1 MCFGLEKHS
10 TTPNEMANITSLP
23 EPGIELG
30 GPLNLQATYF
40 QQIHLYTVE
49 TVICDF
55 QWDFQEK
62 VTYDRGSFKTV

>member
-1 MCFGLEKHS
+1 MKTGPVFIKHLES
-10 TTPNEMANITSLP
+10 NVYVTLSAIGSFQC
-23 EPGIELG
+23 
-30 GPLNLQATYF
+30 NLCSHWLI
-40 QQIHLYTVE
+40 QIFITVE